1 MQHSNTRGQ
10 MSVELVLI
18 MTMFFAVFIV
28 FTRWVENEEFI
39 ENLSINPW
47 NSHIAGMI
55 ENGVWGT
62 PEQTRLNHPHAAK
75 RHVSREGEAVR

>member
-1 MQHSNTRGQ
+1 MKSQMTGQ

-18 MTMFFAVFIV
+18 MTMLLAVFLV
-28 FTRWVENEEFI
+28 FTRWVESENFI
-39 ENLSINPW
+39 EKLSIDPW

-62 PEQTRLNHPHAAK
+62 PEKTRAIHPHEAK
-75 RHVSREGEAVR
+75 RHASVKGESVK

>member
-1 MQHSNTRGQ
+1 

-18 MTMFFAVFIV
+18 MTVMLAVFLV
-28 FTRWVENEEFI
+28 FTRWVESEEFI

-47 NSHIAGMI
+47 NSNIAGMI

-62 PEQTRLNHPHAAK
+62 PEQTRINHPHAAK
-75 RHVSREGEAVR
+75 RHVSVRGEPVR

>member
-1 MQHSNTRGQ
+1 
-10 MSVELVLI
+10 MSIELVLI
-18 MTMFFAVFIV
+18 TTIMLALFLV
-28 FTRWVENEEFI
+28 FTRWVEDEELI

-62 PEQTRLNHPHAAK
+62 PEQTRVNHPHAAK
-75 RHVSREGEAVR
+75 RHVSVKGEIVR

>member
-1 MQHSNTRGQ
+1 MTMKGQ

-18 MTMFFAVFIV
+18 VTMLMAVFLV

-62 PEQTRLNHPHAAK
+62 PEATRLNHPHASK
-75 RHVSREGEAVR
+75 RHVSVKGEAVQ